1 MRCMSEGHWFYVFL
15 EYFMTMK
22 KDATSGWQYRKS
34 IRKGVCTD
42 FLNFYLTRP
51 KIMIIICLEK
61 EYKKERTP
69 DGVLSSRST

>member
-34 IRKGVCTD
+34 IRGAE
-42 FLNFYLTRP
+42 RP
-51 KIMIIICLEK
+51 KSNEGNCTCFFIFYFLDQK
-61 EYKKERTP
+61 
-69 DGVLSSRST
+69 